1 MALTTDPKAASNRCR
16 VAGRALAV
24 VAAAVVLW
32 TALPQN
38 QAAAEDDLLQ
48 KAINYVFTGT
58 VDPKDAPE
66 IVDRKSCA
74 VVVPDPREKRFI
86 RYYLTRLRLD
96 DPNIDSTYA
105 GRQVHYQLDVESGTI
120 VLEYLGLDKTTVLNG
135 YKSAQIPLP
144 GDIDQTKKAIALI
157 AARCKQ
163 DGPPKLPF

>member
-1 MALTTDPKAASNRCR
+1 MAPPHDP
-16 VAGRALAV
+16 
-24 VAAAVVLW
+24 
-32 TALPQN
+32 
-38 QAAAEDDLLQ
+38 AAAEDDLLQ
-48 KAINYVFTGT
+48 KAINYVFTGE

-74 VVVPDPREKRFI
+74 VVVPDPKEKRFI

-135 YKSAQIPLP
+135 YKSAQISLP

-163 DGPPKLPF
+163 DSAPKLPF